1 MNKLNQF
8 SYIKRIKQL
17 LTKPTFILVL
27 FFSFA
32 LNIGAQK
39 PYFYGLTSDGSG
51 GNGSVF
57 RTDTTG
63 KNMMVLDSFYS
74 VQNGRVPFTQ
84 TLIEVN
90 SKLYGVITNGGINNR
105 GVLFEYNPINN
116 NYIVKHHFTDSTG
129 TNPAGYLFLSSNGKI
144 YGTTL
149 SGGVA
154 DHGTIFE
161 YNLTTQIVKS
171 MVSFNGTNMGSGP
184 RGKMVETGGK
194 IYGICENAGTNYSG
208 VIYEFDINS
217 KSITKIVALNS
228 STTGA
233 SPQGGLLL
241 ATSGKIYG
249 MTTSGGLKGN
259 GTIFEYTIS
268 SNTLV
273 AVHDFKGTD
282 GATGTA
288 SLIQTSNGKIWG
300 TTRYGGG
307 VNKGSLF
314 EYNISLDT
322 LTIKSGFGSNSTGY
336 YPGGE
341 LLETSTGKYLLLL
354 STGGIHGFAG
364 TIAEYNSGTN
374 TLTKK
379 VDFNRIPLGASPDGT
394 LVKASI
400 NGKYYGLCGYGGSSD
415 GGVLFE
421 YDLTNN
427 VLTKKV
433 DLSEAPLGKTP
444 SNTLLLATN
453 GKLYG
458 TCNIGGL
465 GYGTLFEV
473 NASTGKITKLAD
485 FNGINGKN
493 PVGQLVQASN
503 GKLYGNTIYGGT
515 TNDFGVVFEYDIVSN
530 TLTKL
535 KDYSSATGIYP
546 RAGFLLANNGK
557 LYSTTTSGGVPNYGT
572 IVEYD
577 IANNSLVLKDNF
589 DNSTTGYSAYSK
601 LIQTSNGKIYG
612 TAVEGGVNNKGT
624 IFEYNLTTG
633 KLTGLAHFNET
644 NGAAPRSSM
653 VEATNGKLY
662 GIAAQ
667 GNTSGFSNGVVY
679 EFDVANTNIIAKKSF
694 DRLVHGYGGNSA
706 FIQGKNGK
714 LYALSSFGT
723 NKGAQVLEYN
733 FIKDSFISVSAL
745 NASGT
750 GSLVQVNGLFG
761 VDVNTIERKL
771 IVTLYPNPAKDLLN
785 VKLQED
791 TENIAI
797 ELFNMCGS
805 KVYETSVFANDCQI
819 SLEGLNPG
827 LYYIRVIANSQLTV
841 SNFVIH

>member
-1 MNKLNQF
+1 MAVA
-8 SYIKRIKQL
+8 
-17 LTKPTFILVL
+17 VL
-27 FFSFA
+27 FVLIA
-32 LNIGAQK
+32 VNAGAQNA
-39 PYFYGLTSDGSG
+39 YFYGLTSDGSG
-51 GNGSVF
+51 GDGSVF

-63 KNMMVLDSFYS
+63 KNLEIVDSFYS
-74 VQNGRVPFTQ
+74 VKNGKVPFTQ
-84 TLIEVN
+84 TLLEVN
-90 SKLYGVITNGGINNR
+90 SKLYGVITNGGNNNK
-105 GVLFEYNPINN
+105 GVLFEYNPVNN

-129 TNPAGYLFLSSNGKI
+129 TNPAGILLKATNGNI

-149 SGGVA
+149 SGGTGG
-154 DHGTIFE
+154 HGTIFE
-161 YNLTTQIVKS
+161 YNLTTQVLKTV
-171 MVSFNGTNMGSGP
+171 VSFNGPSMGSAP

-194 IYGICENAGTNYSG
+194 IYGICENYAANSSG
-208 VIYEFDINS
+208 AIYEFDISS
-217 KSITKIVALNS
+217 KSITKIAALKS
-228 STTGA
+228 STTGG
-233 SPQGGLLL
+233 SPQGGLML
-241 ATSGKIYG
+241 ASSGKIYG
-249 MTTSGGLKGN
+249 MTTNGGAKGN
-259 GTIFEYTIS
+259 GTLFEYTIS
-268 SNTLV
+268 SNTVV

-288 SLIQTSNGKIWG
+288 SLIQASNGKIWG

-314 EYNISLDT
+314 EYDIALDT
-322 LTIKSGFGSNSTGY
+322 LKIKSGFGSNSTGY

-341 LLETSTGKYLLLL
+341 LLETATDKYLLLL
-354 STGGIHGFAG
+354 TTGGVNNFSG
-364 TIAEYNSGTN
+364 TIAEYNSAAN

-379 VDFNRIPLGASPDGT
+379 VDFNRISLGASPDGT

-427 VLTKKV
+427 ILTKKI
-433 DLSEAPLGKTP
+433 DLSEAPMGKTP

-473 NASTGKITKLAD
+473 NPSTGKIKKLAD
-485 FNGINGKN
+485 FNGTNGKN
-493 PVGQLVQASN
+493 PVGQLVQAAN
-503 GKLYGNTIYGGT
+503 GKLYGNTIYGGS

-535 KDYSSATGIYP
+535 KDYSSTTGIYP

-557 LYSTTTSGGVPNYGT
+557 LYATTTSGGVPNYGT

-577 IANNSLVLKDNF
+577 IANNTLVLKDNF

-601 LIQTSNGKIYG
+601 LIQTSDGKIYG
-612 TAVEGGVNNKGT
+612 TAVEGGANNKGT
-624 IFEYNLTTG
+624 IFEFNLTTG
-633 KLTGLAHFNET
+633 KLTGLAHFNQT

-653 VEATNGKLY
+653 VEASNGKLY
-662 GIAAQ
+662 GIASQ

-694 DRLVHGYGGNSA
+694 DRLVHGYGGNAA

-714 LYALSSFGT
+714 LYATSSFGT
-723 NKGAQVLEYN
+723 NQGAKVLEYN
-733 FIKDSFISVSAL
+733 IVKDSFNAITSL

-761 VDVNTIERKL
+761 VGVNSIEKAL
-771 IVTLYPNPAKDLLN
+771 NVSVYPNPAKGAIHLEFAETETHATVELLN
-785 VKLQED
+785 L
-791 TENIAI
+791 
-797 ELFNMCGS
+797 CGQ
-805 KVYETSVFANDCQI
+805 KVIQATVQGNTGQI
-819 SLEGLNPG
+819 SLEGLKTG
-827 LYYIRVIANSQLTV
+827 VYIIRIQANGKLAVQQIV
-841 SNFVIH
+841 VQ